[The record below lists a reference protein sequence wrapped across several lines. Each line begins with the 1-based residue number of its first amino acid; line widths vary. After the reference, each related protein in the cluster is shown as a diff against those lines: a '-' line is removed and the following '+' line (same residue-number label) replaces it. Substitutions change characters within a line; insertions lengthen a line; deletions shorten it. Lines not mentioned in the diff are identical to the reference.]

1 MNPATVLGM
10 IGGIVL
16 LTVTVAFTARD
27 YGVFWNLPGLGIVL
41 GGTIAATLVSYPL
54 HEVLRVF
61 RIFIIVLRSERY
73 YAKEDMEEIVEVS
86 RQWFKGNLAAI
97 ESRLDDIH
105 NPYLRMGIQLVID
118 DTPLDD
124 ILDLLQWRMTR
135 LRAKETAEAQVFRT
149 MAMYAPA
156 FGMLGTLVGLIN
168 MLFGMEGSDF
178 ESIGVNLGIALI
190 TTFYGII
197 LANLVFK
204 PIAIKM
210 ERRTE
215 QRVML
220 MNMVLEG
227 ITLMSKGRSPAYIRE
242 TLKSFMA
249 RYEDEIRQ

>member
-10 IGGIVL
+10 IGGIFL
-16 LTVTVAFTARD
+16 LAVTIALTARD
-27 YGVFWNLPGLGIVL
+27 YSAFWNLPGLGIVL

-61 RIFIIVLRSERY
+61 RVFIIVLRHERY

-97 ESRLDDIH
+97 ETRLGDIR

-124 ILDLLQWRMTR
+124 ILTLLQWRMTR

-168 MLFGMEGSDF
+168 MLFGMQGADF

>member
-10 IGGIVL
+10 FGGIIL
-16 LTVTVAFTARD
+16 LAVTIALTADD
-27 YGVFWNLPGLGIVL
+27 YGAFWNLPGLGIVL

-61 RIFIIVLRSERY
+61 RVFIIVLRHERY
-73 YAKEDMEEIVEVS
+73 YAKEDMEEIVAVS

-97 ESRLDDIH
+97 ETRLDEIR

-124 ILDLLQWRMTR
+124 ILTLLQWRMTR

-178 ESIGVNLGIALI
+178 ALIGVNLAIALI

>member
-10 IGGIVL
+10 IGGIL
-16 LTVTVAFTARD
+16 LLAVTIAFTADD
-27 YGVFWNLPGLGIVL
+27 YQAFWNLPGLGIVL

-61 RIFIIVLRSERY
+61 RVFIIVLRHERY
-73 YAKEDMEEIVEVS
+73 YAREDMEEIVEVS

-97 ESRLDDIH
+97 ETRLNDIR

-124 ILDLLQWRMTR
+124 ILTLLQWRMTR

-168 MLFGMEGSDF
+168 MLFGMEGAEF
-178 ESIGVNLGIALI
+178 ERIGVNLAIALI

>member
-10 IGGIVL
+10 IGGIFL
-16 LTVTVAFTARD
+16 LTVTVALTAKD
-27 YGVFWNLPGLGIVL
+27 YSVFWNLPGLAIVL
-41 GGTIAATLVSYPL
+41 GGTVAATLVSYPL

-61 RIFIIVLRSERY
+61 RVFIIVLRHERY
-73 YAKEDMEEIVEVS
+73 YAKEDMEEIVAVS

-97 ESRLDDIH
+97 ESRLDEIR

-124 ILDLLQWRMTR
+124 ILTLLQWRMTR

-178 ESIGVNLGIALI
+178 ERIGVNLGIALI

>member
-1 MNPATVLGM
+1 MNLATVLGM
-10 IGGIVL
+10 IGGIIL
-16 LTVTVAFTARD
+16 LAVTIALTADD
-27 YGVFWNLPGLGIVL
+27 YNAFWNLPGLGIVL

-61 RIFIIVLRSERY
+61 RVFIIVLRHERY
-73 YAKEDMEEIVEVS
+73 YAKEDMEEIVAVS

-97 ESRLDDIH
+97 ETRLNEIR

-124 ILDLLQWRMTR
+124 ILTLLQWRMTR

-178 ESIGVNLGIALI
+178 ELIGVNLGIALI

>member
-10 IGGIVL
+10 FGGIIL
-16 LTVTVAFTARD
+16 LAVTIALTADD
-27 YGVFWNLPGLGIVL
+27 YSAFWNLPGLGIVL

-61 RIFIIVLRSERY
+61 RVFIIVLRHERY
-73 YAKEDMEEIVEVS
+73 YAKEDMEEIVAVS

-97 ESRLDDIH
+97 ETRLDEIR

-124 ILDLLQWRMTR
+124 ILTLLQWRMTR

-178 ESIGVNLGIALI
+178 ALIGVNLAIALI

>member
-10 IGGIVL
+10 FGGIFL
-16 LTVTVAFTARD
+16 LTVTIALTARD
-27 YGVFWNLPGLGIVL
+27 YSAFWNLPGLGIVL

-61 RIFIIVLRSERY
+61 RVFIIVLRHERY

-97 ESRLDDIH
+97 ETRLGDIR

-124 ILDLLQWRMTR
+124 ILTLLQWRMTR

-168 MLFGMEGSDF
+168 MLFGMQGADF

>member
-10 IGGIVL
+10 IGGIL
-16 LTVTVAFTARD
+16 LLVVTIALTADD
-27 YGVFWNLPGLGIVL
+27 YQAFWNLPGLGIVL

-61 RIFIIVLRSERY
+61 RVFIIVLRHERY
-73 YAKEDMEEIVEVS
+73 YAREDMEEIVEVS

-97 ESRLDDIH
+97 ETRLNEIC

-124 ILDLLQWRMTR
+124 ILTLLQWRMTR

-178 ESIGVNLGIALI
+178 ELIGVNLAIALI